1 MDKETLPLQLRI
13 RYITGLTS
21 NIQAYFE
28 KETGVKYPAGVVND
42 ALETWME
49 RRFDSMLEELGEV
62 ITSPHLAESQNFR
75 QILEERMEVES
86 ASQPAA
92 RAASASA
99 VSAPAPDVSV
109 NIFTGSRAY
118 SPEKLGA
125 MIEYIAAKGRDIYK
139 TNLNKLL
146 FYGDLSYY
154 YLYGRGI
161 SGATYVNMPY
171 GPVPDSVET
180 VIDDL
185 AAAHRVLKVDVPDRG
200 TNAQMIKPAQD
211 DTVKAELDPSEMEL
225 LDWVL
230 DTYGDMTPGQIT
242 DYSHAEK
249 AYKFTRPLEP
259 IAYEYA
265 KFFAKLPPKK

>member
-1 MDKETLPLQLRI
+1 MDKDTLPLQLRT
-13 RYITGLTS
+13 RFITGLTS

-28 KETGVKYPAGVVND
+28 KETGVRYPAGVIND

-49 RRFDSMLEELGEV
+49 RRFDQMLEDLGEV
-62 ITSPHLAESQNFR
+62 ITSPHMAESQNFR
-75 QILEERMEVES
+75 QILEERMELES
-86 ASQPAA
+86 AGQPAA
-92 RAASASA
+92 RATSAPA
-99 VSAPAPDVSV
+99 ASAPAPDVSV

-125 MIEYIAAKGRDIYK
+125 MIEYVAAKGRDIYK

-146 FYGDLSYY
+146 FYSDLTHY

-185 AAAHRVLKVDVPDRG
+185 AAADRIAKVDVPDRG
-200 TNAQMIKPAQD
+200 TNAQMIKSEADKPA
-211 DTVKAELDPSEMEL
+211 ALDRDEMEL

-265 KFFAKLPPKK
+265 KFFEKLPPKK